1 VLRICFAIASALLPA
16 TASFAQLNI
25 SVEYVR
31 RSVVFLY
38 GADAAGN
45 VDQNKPLG
53 TGFIV
58 EIPRVSDPAKAW
70 KVLVTARHIADPQ
83 WAHCGM
89 VNTKIFMKVNKK
101 NFDDSKDAV
110 GTADLPLEGRVVGN
124 SSWTLSDDPEVDA
137 AAIVIDG
144 KMLDDYDVDGVH
156 ISDFPTPE
164 EQKIFRTGDEIVS
177 AGLLQGASG
186 KKRNYPIFK
195 FGHVSSIPEESAD
208 FPKCSQGPP
217 PSHGLK
223 VWFIAA
229 SLVPGNSG
237 SPIYYVPPRFI
248 TLGANQPGR
257 PVLLGVQSMSYIP
270 WDVAG
275 MTPAQYIYEIIEKMK
290 PPDADLRRNIP
301 PKQP

>member
-144 KMLDDYDVDGVH
+144 KMLDDYDVDGAH

-195 FGHVSSIPEESAD
+195 FGHVYTRRVSGLPEMQPRAVPVTRFESVVH
-208 FPKCSQGPP
+208 S
-217 PSHGLK
+217 
-223 VWFIAA
+223 
-229 SLVPGNSG
+229 
-237 SPIYYVPPRFI
+237 R
-248 TLGANQPGR
+248 
-257 PVLLGVQSMSYIP
+257 QSC
-270 WDVAG
+270 A
-275 MTPAQYIYEIIEKMK
+275 
-290 PPDADLRRNIP
+290 R
-301 PKQP
+301 